1 MFFQLFRNL
10 IFFFFK
16 AVPREQG
23 TRHSLHP
30 PSQPSGCPKPLPYS
44 AAGQGER
51 IIYLVAASLRGGD
64 SKCHYLCLAQAE
76 SS

>member
-10 IFFFFK
+10 IFFK

-23 TRHSLHP
+23 TSHSL
-30 PSQPSGCPKPLPYS
+30 PSQPSGCPSHLPCS
-44 AAGQGER
+44 GAGKGER
-51 IIYLVAASLRGGD
+51 ITYLVAASLCGGD
-64 SKCHYLCLAQAE
+64 SKCYYLCLAQAG